1 MAPNRLHS
9 DCHLPGNKPGPDR
22 PALPGSEEKPM
33 SQRNTKS
40 IWHRLA
46 LGSLVLLV
54 TSAAFCTV
62 AASASA
68 RDRGPAAA
76 LGSPA
81 P

>member
-1 MAPNRLHS
+1 
-9 DCHLPGNKPGPDR
+9 
-22 PALPGSEEKPM
+22 M

-46 LGSLVLLV
+46 LGTLVLLV
-54 TSAAFCTV
+54 TGAALCTV

-68 RDRGPAAA
+68 HDRAPAGNYAP
-76 LGSPA
+76 PA